1 MGQYSAAERR
11 ELLQRTITTVRRLG
25 DQGRLSPRQKSALL
39 TDMIQRAHAHGQQQ
53 PGPSVAEVAFD
64 LLVGVDED
72 IEACLKGGALDSEVT
87 GGLEEADAATK
98 ADEAD
103 AVAEAAAEA
112 AAEAT
117 AEAEAEANAD
127 GVADADVVADAA
139 TASATPTAA
148 LSVDTKFDDMMGLE
162 AKVEDFAQQCRVFA
176 DQLAASQMRR

>member
-1 MGQYSAAERR
+1 
-11 ELLQRTITTVRRLG
+11 
-25 DQGRLSPRQKSALL
+25 
-39 TDMIQRAHAHGQQQ
+39 MIQRAHAHGQQQ

-87 GGLEEADAATK
+87 GGLEEAEAAAK
-98 ADEAD
+98 ADEAG
-103 AVAEAAAEA
+103 AVAEAAVEA
-112 AAEAT
+112 AAET
-117 AEAEAEANAD
+117 TAEAEANAD